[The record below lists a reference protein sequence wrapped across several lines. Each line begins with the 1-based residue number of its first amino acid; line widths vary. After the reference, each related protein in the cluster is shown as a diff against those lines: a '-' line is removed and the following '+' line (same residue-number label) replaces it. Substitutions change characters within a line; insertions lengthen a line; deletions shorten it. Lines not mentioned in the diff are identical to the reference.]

1 MLTLAPLFSPNGR
14 RGTGTILGW
23 TALCSAL
30 LLPSS
35 AALAHPDLPSAGSAL
50 LPLLA
55 ARAPAVVVPRV
66 LFGGAPLPLPS
77 VEMAPFRDPDDGK
90 VYVTPEMLAPLGIT
104 FLVDDMQNRVSLAG
118 PEGGTSTTVAARF
131 RPGTEKSRDA
141 AVFVAAEEV
150 ANALGGRAIWNGAT
164 NTLAIYSVVTDV
176 QMLAGQLRVK
186 ATLPVLPKQIRS
198 TEKPGMVI
206 LDFPGAVIEGQ
217 PRPLDLKAPNIAQA
231 RIGQLSQDTAR
242 VVLEMAGGASATQFY
257 VLGGKPASQ
266 LVLNPTPLTSLPSI
280 VISNNNASRTMTAK
294 SSAAA
299 KPTKV
304 ATKTAPPTIIRGV
317 TFRRISDTQAQVVVA
332 AGRMPS
338 LHPDLKQGRLTL
350 DLMNTTIA
358 AAAGN
363 TLSEAKHP
371 FLRGISILPRGSAAA
386 QLVVDLT
393 RTVTY
398 AVRMSPA
405 GGFVLDLMLP
415 KGAGGKLAGKLV
427 VVDPGHG
434 GSDSG
439 AGGTDGSHE
448 KNVTLAIA
456 TKLADRLREMGANVI
471 MTRGNDS
478 FVPVDERPKIANRAG
493 ADFFISVHADSGD
506 RNRIV
511 NGSTVYYHMQV
522 GSCKALAQ
530 SIVDELADMGGIR
543 TKGTHSDG
551 LQWGGRFVNG
561 YGVLRGSQMV
571 AVLCETG
578 YMSNPGDAN
587 KLNDPAMQKKIAD
600 SIANGL
606 KNYVEGNPDFD
617 TRNIQPQPEG
627 ELTPLGDADAAS
639 AGENANPTAP
649 QPDGTRNAGLNR

>member
-1 MLTLAPLFSPNGR
+1 MLTLSSLFLPNGR
-14 RGTGTILGW
+14 RGAGTILGL

-30 LLPSS
+30 FLPSS
-35 AALAHPDLPSAGSAL
+35 AALARPDLPLTGAAL
-50 LPLLA
+50 LPLMA
-55 ARAPAVVVPRV
+55 VGAPAVVVPRV
-66 LFGGAPLPLPS
+66 LFGGASLPLPS
-77 VEMAPFRDPDDGK
+77 VEMVPFRDPDNGK

-118 PEGGTSTTVAARF
+118 LEGGTSTTVEAHF
-131 RPGTEKSRDA
+131 RPGREKSRDA
-141 AVFVAAEEV
+141 VVFVSAEEV
-150 ANALGGRAIWNGAT
+150 ANALGGRAVWNGVT
-164 NTLAIYSVVTDV
+164 NTLAIYSVITDV

-186 ATLPVLPKQIRS
+186 ATLPVLSRQIRS

-206 LDFPGAVIEGQ
+206 LDFPGAVIEGL
-217 PRPLDLKAPNIAQA
+217 PRPLDMKAPNIAQA
-231 RIGQLSQDTAR
+231 RIGQLTQDTAR
-242 VVLEMAGGASATQFY
+242 VVLEMAGGAAATRYY
-257 VLGGKPASQ
+257 VLGGKPASL
-266 LVLNPTPLTSLPSI
+266 LVLNPTPNAPLPAI

-294 SSAAA
+294 SGSVA
-299 KPTKV
+299 KTTRV
-304 ATKTAPPTIIRGV
+304 AKSVTPPTVIRGV

-350 DLMNTTIA
+350 DLMNTTVA
-358 AAAGN
+358 ATAGDA
-363 TLSEAKHP
+363 LSEVKHP
-371 FLRGISILPRGSAAA
+371 FLRGISLLPHGAAA
-386 QLVVDLT
+386 QLVIDLT

-415 KGAGGKLAGKLV
+415 KGAGGRLAGKLV

-434 GSDSG
+434 GSDTG
-439 AGGTDGSHE
+439 AGGADGSHE

-456 TKLADRLREMGANVI
+456 TKLADRLRDMGANVI

-506 RNRIV
+506 RNRTV
-511 NGSTVYYHMQV
+511 NGSTVYYHLQV

-530 SIVDELADMGGIR
+530 SIVDELANMGGIR

-587 KLNDPAMQKKIAD
+587 KLNDPEMQKKIAD

-617 TRNIQPQPEG
+617 TRNIQPQAVG
-627 ELTPLGDADAAS
+627 ELTPLGDADS
-639 AGENANPTAP
+639 TPAGESTNPTAP
-649 QPDGTRNAGLNR
+649 EPDGTGNAGPNR

>member
-1 MLTLAPLFSPNGR
+1 MLTLYPLFSPNGR
-14 RGTGTILGW
+14 AGTILRL
-23 TALCSAL
+23 TALCSVL

-35 AALAHPDLPSAGSAL
+35 AALARPDLPSAGSAL
-50 LPLLA
+50 LPLMA
-55 ARAPAVVVPRV
+55 VGAPAVVVPRV

-77 VEMAPFRDPDDGK
+77 VETAPFRDPDDGK

-118 PEGGTSTTVAARF
+118 SEGGTSTTAEAHF
-131 RPGTEKSRDA
+131 RPGTQKSRDA

-150 ANALGGRAIWNGAT
+150 ANALGGRAVWNGAT
-164 NTLAIYSVVTDV
+164 NTLAIDSVITDV
-176 QMLAGQLRVK
+176 QMLGGQLRVK
-186 ATLPVLPKQIRS
+186 ATLPVLAKQIRS

-217 PRPLDLKAPNIAQA
+217 PRPLDLRAPNIAQA
-231 RIGQLSQDTAR
+231 RIGQLTKDTAR
-242 VVLEMAGGASATQFY
+242 VVLEMAGGATATRYY
-257 VLGGKPASQ
+257 VLGGKPAFL
-266 LVLNPTPLTSLPSI
+266 LVLNPSPIAPPPAI
-280 VISNNNASRTMTAK
+280 VISNNNASRTMTVK
-294 SSAAA
+294 SGVVT

-304 ATKTAPPTIIRGV
+304 AVKTTPPTVIRGV
-317 TFRRISDTQAQVVVA
+317 TFRRISDTQAQIVVA

-358 AAAGN
+358 AAAGDA
-363 TLSEAKHP
+363 LSEARHP
-371 FLRGISILPRGSAAA
+371 FLRGISLLPRGSVAA

-478 FVPVDERPKIANRAG
+478 FVPVDERPRIANRAG
-493 ADFFISVHADSGD
+493 ADFFVSVHADSGD
-506 RNRIV
+506 RNRTV
-511 NGSTVYYHMQV
+511 NGSTIYYHMQV

-551 LQWGGRFVNG
+551 IQWGGRFVNG

-627 ELTPLGDADAAS
+627 ELTPLGDAGAS
-639 AGENANPTAP
+639 SDGDNGNPAVPETEAT
-649 QPDGTRNAGLNR
+649 GNAGPGR